1 MIQRLYKLFFQRVT
15 IDELK
20 QQELYTAQC
29 AQLQAQTQLEYYT
42 AMVEFN
48 RQRIQRLKPLLE
60 TVAKHNPAVN
70 SNSK

>member
-15 IDELK
+15 IDDLK

-48 RQRIQRLKPLLE
+48 RQRIQRLKPLE
-60 TVAKHNPAVN
+60 TVAKHNPIHTN
-70 SNSK
+70 PK

>member
-15 IDELK
+15 VDELK

-29 AQLQAQTQLEYYT
+29 ALLQAQTQLEYYT

-48 RQRIQRLKPLLE
+48 RQRIQRLKPLE
-60 TVAKHNPAVN
+60 TVAKHNPIHTN
-70 SNSK
+70 PK